1 MSRPRFLAD
10 HDLRERISIG
20 LLRRLPDAEFL
31 RCRDIGLETRP
42 DADVLEY
49 AANHGLIVITHDIN
63 TMVASAY
70 DRLRGGQAMTGL
82 LVAQQADP
90 VRDIIDSLVLIWL
103 STEEAEWREKVEF
116 LPL

>member
-10 HDLRERISIG
+10 HDLRERIIIG

-49 AANHGLIVITHDIN
+49 AASHGLIVITHDVN

-70 DRLRGGQAMTGL
+70 DRLRDGQAMTGL
-82 LVAQQADP
+82 LVAQQANP
-90 VRDIIDSLVLIWL
+90 GSVRSRPHAAVYLKRMASPWTRLWAL
-103 STEEAEWREKVEF
+103 W
-116 LPL
+116 